1 MTDLEYFY
9 VKVDFTNIITLYF
22 LSNTMDLCICL
33 NLNELLSNI
42 SFLRTKC
49 SKVKVHMY
57 GEKIHWIKHILR
69 KLPLFQDLYLFSWK
83 YGTKHTMEVGEIQL
97 NKTNNFGN
105 S

>member
-1 MTDLEYFY
+1 
-9 VKVDFTNIITLYF
+9 
-22 LSNTMDLCICL
+22 
-33 NLNELLSNI
+33 
-42 SFLRTKC
+42 
-49 SKVKVHMY
+49 MY